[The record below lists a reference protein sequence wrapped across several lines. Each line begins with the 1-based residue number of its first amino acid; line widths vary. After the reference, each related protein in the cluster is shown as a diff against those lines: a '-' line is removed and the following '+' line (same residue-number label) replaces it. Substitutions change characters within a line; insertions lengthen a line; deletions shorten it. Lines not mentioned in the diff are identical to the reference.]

1 MYDKAFLKGGDIS
14 QDIIS
19 FIRDTRTKYQL
30 KKELNLYIDLI
41 DDFKPLDI
49 ILCRYESVIV
59 KMGNLNKVEYAL
71 HTLLE
76 NGSYFNAK
84 NISGYNVYI
93 ELPGIEVDINH
104 DDEISRLTKQRESI
118 NSKLSNSGFLAK
130 APIDI
135 VEGEK
140 NKLDYIDNKI
150 QSLINIKLLLLNGI
164 EYYELIYRLGYNWV
178 SYKIEELRIENTDIP
193 EYTKDWFDYVYS
205 KNITSEEISTLYK
218 KTPLI

>member
-1 MYDKAFLKGGDIS
+1 MYNKYFLKGGDIS

-30 KKELNLYIDLI
+30 KQELNLYIDLI
-41 DDFKPLDI
+41 NDFKPLDI
-49 ILCRYESVIV
+49 IVCGYESVLV
-59 KMGNLNKVEYAL
+59 KMGNLNKVEYTL

-76 NGSYFNAK
+76 NGSYFSAK

-93 ELPGIEVDINH
+93 ELPGIEVDMNYE
-104 DDEISRLTKQRESI
+104 DEISRLTKQRESI
-118 NSKLSNSGFLAK
+118 NNKLNNNTFLSK
-130 APIDI
+130 APIDVI
-135 VEGEK
+135 DGER

-164 EYYELIYRLGYNWV
+164 EYYDLIYNIGFKWV
-178 SYKIEELRIENTDIP
+178 FYYIQELRTKNTDIIKYSQ
-193 EYTKDWFDYVYS
+193 EWFNYVYS
-205 KNITSEEISTLYK
+205 KNITSDEITSLYK